1 MADKM
6 TNANSPYRDPYQ
18 ILDLKPDADEKEIR
32 RAYRSLAMKYHP
44 DLNPDDPGAE
54 ERFKQVQWA
63 YESLI
68 GAKSKA
74 SAPNGQGPYE
84 HYSGDVHPFIS
95 FFHAARA
102 YYAKKTD

>member
-1 MADKM
+1 M

-44 DLNPDDPGAE
+44 NLNPDDPRAE

-63 YESLI
+63 YEALV
-68 GAKSKA
+68 GTMKKVP
-74 SAPNGQGPYE
+74 APFGRGQYD
-84 HYSGDVHPFIS
+84 HYSENVHPFMS
-95 FFHAARA
+95 FFQAVQA
-102 YYAKKTD
+102 YYAKKRE